1 MSARH
6 GLFRG
11 ERFLLPA
18 VCTLI
23 FLSSCGY
30 QVAGRGDRLPP
41 DIKTIA
47 IPIFTNQSST
57 FHIEQ
62 NLAAAITREFIQR
75 TKYRITANPKE
86 ADAVLNGTVKDV
98 RSGVITYD
106 QSTGRATSLQI
117 QTTVDVK
124 LEDVHSKKVVYS
136 NPKFVFRQE
145 YQVSEVNSELFMEDQ
160 AALDRLSRDL
170 ARNLVTEILENF

>member
-1 MSARH
+1 M
-6 GLFRG
+6 
-11 ERFLLPA
+11 
-18 VCTLI
+18 
-23 FLSSCGY
+23 
-30 QVAGRGDRLPP
+30 PP

-75 TKYRITANPKE
+75 TKYQITPNPRE
-86 ADAVLNGTVKDV
+86 ADAVLKGTVKDV

-117 QTTVDVK
+117 QATVDVK
-124 LEDVHSKKVVYS
+124 LEDVHGKKVVYS

-145 YQVSEVNSELFMEDQ
+145 YQVSEVNSQLFMEDQ